1 MTAVFVHGN
10 PETPAVW
17 EPLLAQLERRD
28 TVALHLPGF
37 GVPAPAGFGATKE
50 EYVDWLIAELEAIGE
65 PVDLVGHDW
74 GGGFA
79 LRVACLRADLLRSWI
94 SDVGGMMV
102 PDFTWHD
109 LALVWQTPG
118 AGEEFFATMTSPPV
132 EERAK
137 ALEAFGITPPAAM
150 AFASALDD
158 EMVRCILALYRSAIQ
173 PAMNVW
179 AADAKAATA
188 RPGLIVSAANDPF
201 TGGGASSAKAAAAT
215 GAQTAVLPGVGHWW
229 MLEDPAGGAHAIESF
244 WASVK

>member
-74 GGGFA
+74 GGGFV
-79 LRVACLRADLLRSWI
+79 LRVACLRPDLLRSWI

-102 PDFTWHD
+102 SDFTWHD

-118 AGEEFFATMTSPPV
+118 AGEEFFAAMTAPPP

-137 ALEAFGITPPAAM
+137 ALEGFGITAPAAM
-150 AFASALDD
+150 AFATALDD

-173 PAMNVW
+173 PAMNEW
-179 AADAKAATA
+179 SADAGEAAARPGLIISAANDPYTGGGDASAKAATA
-188 RPGLIVSAANDPF
+188 
-201 TGGGASSAKAAAAT
+201 T
-215 GAQTAVLPGVGHWW
+215 GAQAVVLPDVGHWW
-229 MLEDPAGGAHAIESF
+229 MLEDPAGGAKAIESF